1 MSKKTDET
9 VNELIEQIGGRLEW
23 TDNTKV
29 GKPDECTICGIGT
42 MGNKKEALTMLCD
55 VDEETRNLI
64 SIKFLCPSCA
74 SASGVGV

>member
-1 MSKKTDET
+1 MSKEVDEIVDKIT
-9 VNELIEQIGGRLEW
+9 KYIGGKINW
-23 TDNTKV
+23 TIDTEFNMPNK
-29 GKPDECTICGIGT
+29 CTICGTGT
-42 MGNKKEALTMLCD
+42 MRNKKEALTMLCD